1 MNKQERSWVFYD
13 WANSAYSI
21 AITSTIF
28 PIFFKSVLSK
38 GVEGYTS
45 TAWLGYGNSIYT
57 LVIAVLAPILGTI
70 ADYKNYKKRFFLG
83 FFLLGVVATACLA
96 LTREGGWISALVI
109 YIFTALGFAGANIF
123 YDSFLV
129 DVAPRERMDWVSTS
143 GFAWG
148 YIGST
153 IPFIL
158 GIALIMKYDLLGFST
173 SVPAVKISFFVTAL
187 WWFVFT
193 IPLLKNVKQTYFIE
207 PSRSPVGDS
216 FRRLADTFRRIRQY
230 RNVFIFLIAYF
241 LYIDGVD
248 TIIKMATA
256 FGTDMGIS
264 ANMLMIILLA
274 VQFVAFPFALLYGKL
289 AKVFSAKRM
298 LFVGICVYVVITITA
313 FFIPYFKDPKT
324 KVMVFWIV
332 SMLVA
337 SSQGGIQALS
347 RSFYGKLI
355 PKEGSAEFFGF
366 YNIFGKFAAIL
377 GPFLM
382 GLVTQVTK
390 SSGVGILSIIVLF
403 VAGGIVLTMAKEND
417 S

>member
-158 GIALIMKYDLLGFST
+158 GIALIMKYDIFGFST